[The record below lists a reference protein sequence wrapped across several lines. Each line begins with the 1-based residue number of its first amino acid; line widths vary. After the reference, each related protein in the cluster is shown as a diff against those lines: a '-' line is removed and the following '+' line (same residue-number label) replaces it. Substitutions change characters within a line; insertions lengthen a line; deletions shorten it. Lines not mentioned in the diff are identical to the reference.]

1 MNNLQQPSSE
11 TRDKILNLSLLPVHN
26 SGKQRQDKVARVDI
40 YNERP
45 QYQSSRKRAMAQTNN
60 SRSPPHRPQTA
71 SNRHSSQQR
80 AARMITTANSN
91 HYTKQRL
98 SPVKESNHGTNQI
111 ELHDGAK

>member
-26 SGKQRQDKVARVDI
+26 SGKQRQDKVVRVDI
-40 YNERP
+40 YNEKP

-71 SNRHSSQQR
+71 SNRHSTQR
-80 AARMITTANSN
+80 AARMITAANSN
-91 HYTKQRL
+91 L
-98 SPVKESNHGTNQI
+98 
-111 ELHDGAK
+111 